1 MERSRHMS
9 EENKAET
16 RRFIEEGLNQGNL
29 DVLDELVPPEWV
41 HHDPAS
47 PEEERGPEGVLR
59 QRREIS
65 EPLKG
70 NAKTPKVTRGPV
82 GERVRRLAGARDL
95 RPLFKVRTRRR
106 IFELLAVGADGN
118 IAVGEIALDE
128 SEIFGE
134 TPAHLSRI
142 EVETDSNASLHA
154 GVAEF
159 MDEMRDGL
167 GLRPTGLAKFELG
180 LSAAA
185 LNPSGASI
193 LDLKQR
199 TEPSNEKAGG

>member
-1 MERSRHMS
+1 MERSRHMA

-47 PEEERGPEGVLR
+47 PEEERGPEGALR

-70 NAKTPKVTRGPV
+70 NTKTPKVTRGPV
-82 GERVRRLAGARDL
+82 GERVRRLAGARDP

-106 IFELLAVGADGN
+106 IFELL
-118 IAVGEIALDE
+118 AVGEIALDE

-142 EVETDSNASLHA
+142 EVEIDSSASLHA
-154 GVAEF
+154 GLAKF

-167 GLRPTGLAKFELG
+167 GLRP
-180 LSAAA
+180 
-185 LNPSGASI
+185 
-193 LDLKQR
+193 
-199 TEPSNEKAGG
+199 

>member
-1 MERSRHMS
+1 M
-9 EENKAET
+9 KVLTPAE
-16 RRFIEEGLNQGNL
+16 G
-29 DVLDELVPPEWV
+29 
-41 HHDPAS
+41 A
-47 PEEERGPEGVLR
+47 LR

-65 EPLKG
+65 EPRKG
-70 NAKTPKVTRGPV
+70 NAKKPKVTLGPV
-82 GERVRRLAGARDL
+82 GERVLRLAGARDL

-106 IFELLAVGADGN
+106 IFELLAIGADRN

-142 EVETDSNASLHA
+142 EVEIDSSASLHA
-154 GVAEF
+154 GAAEF
-159 MDEMRDGL
+159 VDEMRDAL
-167 GLRPTGLAKFELG
+167 ELRPTGLVKFELG

-185 LNPSGASI
+185 LNPSGASN
-193 LDLKQR
+193 LDLNKQR

>member
-1 MERSRHMS
+1 MTVLTP
-9 EENKAET
+9 AE
-16 RRFIEEGLNQGNL
+16 G
-29 DVLDELVPPEWV
+29 
-41 HHDPAS
+41 A
-47 PEEERGPEGVLR
+47 LR
-59 QRREIS
+59 QRRDIS

-70 NAKTPKVTRGPV
+70 NAKIPKVPRGPV

-95 RPLFKVRTRRR
+95 RPLFKVRTCRR
-106 IFELLAVGADGN
+106 IFELLAIGADGN

-134 TPAHLSRI
+134 TPAHLSRM
-142 EVETDSNASLHA
+142 EVDTDASLHA

-167 GLRPTGLAKFELG
+167 GLRPTGLANFELG
-180 LSAAA
+180 LSAA
-185 LNPSGASI
+185 LNPSWASI

>member
-1 MERSRHMS
+1 MS

-47 PEEERGPEGVLR
+47 PEEERGPEGALR

-95 RPLFKVRTRRR
+95 RPLFEVRTRRR

-167 GLRPTGLAKFELG
+167 GLRPTWLAKFELG
-180 LSAAA
+180 LCAAA